1 MIGGRRLTCCVTVSI
16 IWQAGAG
23 ADSAAA
29 GLEDLRG
36 IYGIAIFSTCDE
48 QSAVS
53 LTAACNEETH
63 SAIKCHE
70 LNVYKNELY

>member
-1 MIGGRRLTCCVTVSI
+1 MI

-36 IYGIAIFSTCDE
+36 ILGITSTCDE

-53 LTAACNEETH
+53 LAAACNEETH
-63 SAIKCHE
+63 SAIKCHK
-70 LNVYKNELY
+70 LHVYKNKLY